1 VSDEYGVGDYIAV
14 LGPLVILVGL
24 LVLVL
29 RSGAMKRMQDRA
41 VDRRVGPGQGALFRR
56 ALEDGVIPP
65 GADVAAWRTELA
77 GNNMPSTRSGWAYL
91 GVMVLVALFLLSA
104 AATSDNINEALLNLI
119 AALIVLAM
127 GAWIFATFREIIRQR
142 LRLIRLLTD
151 EV

>member
-1 VSDEYGVGDYIAV
+1 MSDEYGLGDYLAA

-29 RSGAMKRMQDRA
+29 RSGALKRMQDRA
-41 VDRRVGPGQGALFRR
+41 VDRRVGPGQGALIRR
-56 ALEDGVIPP
+56 ALEDGVIPA

-77 GNNMPSTRSGWAYL
+77 DDKVPSTRSSWAYP
-91 GVMVLVALFLLSA
+91 GVMVLVALFLLFS
-104 AATSDNINEALLNLI
+104 AATSDNVNEALLNLI
-119 AALIVLAM
+119 PALIVLAM

-151 EV
+151 EG